1 MLDCLVPTVHLVPL
15 TVNAGRKVINHF
27 TASLEHH
34 HNITENLTSTS
45 VSETTTVKMSKINIL
60 LINPNATE
68 SMTTNCITILQSTL
82 PPDVAVHPF
91 TAPSPA
97 PTAIESETD
106 AILSAAAAFRALVP
120 LQQTHDYDAML
131 VACFRYHP
139 LIQMLREEFEI
150 PVIGIME
157 VSLFAAKTLGARIG
171 VLATGKRSAL
181 AHWESVRRYGFGD
194 SCVGVRAAELGV
206 LDLERLPREQVLA
219 RMVEVAKQ
227 MVEIDRVDVITLG
240 CAGMTDMTVAVEE
253 AVVPMGVRVV
263 DGVVAGLH
271 HLVGIVRM
279 GGKTAKSGVYMSSRE
294 GREARG
300 QEYL

>member
-1 MLDCLVPTVHLVPL
+1 
-15 TVNAGRKVINHF
+15 
-27 TASLEHH
+27 
-34 HNITENLTSTS
+34 
-45 VSETTTVKMSKINIL
+45 
-60 LINPNATE
+60 
-68 SMTTNCITILQSTL
+68 
-82 PPDVAVHPF
+82 
-91 TAPSPA
+91 
-97 PTAIESETD
+97 
-106 AILSAAAAFRALVP
+106 
-120 LQQTHDYDAML
+120 ML
-131 VACFRYHP
+131 VACFRHHP

-157 VSLFAAKTLGARIG
+157 ASLFAAKTLGARIG

-181 AHWESVRRYGFGD
+181 AHWESVMRYGFGD

-279 GGKTAKSGVYMSSRE
+279 GGKTAKGGVYMSSRE

>member
-1 MLDCLVPTVHLVPL
+1 VLDCLVPTVHLVPL
-15 TVNAGRKVINHF
+15 TVNAGRKVINQF

-45 VSETTTVKMSKINIL
+45 ISETTTVKMSKINIL

-120 LQQTHDYDAML
+120 LQQTHNYDAML
-131 VACFRYHP
+131 VACFRHHP

-157 VSLFAAKTLGARIG
+157 ASLFAAKTLGARIG

-219 RMVEVAKQ
+219 RMMEVAKQ
-227 MVEIDRVDVITLG
+227 MVEIDRADVITLG
-240 CAGMTDMTVAVEE
+240 CAGMTDMTIAVEE

-271 HLVGIVRM
+271 HLVGILRM

>member
-1 MLDCLVPTVHLVPL
+1 MTS
-15 TVNAGRKVINHF
+15 INLQHRWN
-27 TASLEHH
+27 T
-34 HNITENLTSTS
+34 ITTSQKNLTSTP

-120 LQQTHDYDAML
+120 LQQTHNYDAML
-131 VACFRYHP
+131 VACFRHHP

-157 VSLFAAKTLGARIG
+157 ASLFAAKTLGARIG

-219 RMVEVAKQ
+219 RMMEVAKQ
-227 MVEIDRVDVITLG
+227 MVEIDRADVITLG

-271 HLVGIVRM
+271 HLVGILRM

>member
-1 MLDCLVPTVHLVPL
+1 M
-15 TVNAGRKVINHF
+15 
-27 TASLEHH
+27 
-34 HNITENLTSTS
+34 STS
-45 VSETTTVKMSKINIL
+45 KMNIL

-68 SMTTNCITILQSTL
+68 SMTTNCITILQPAL
-82 PPDVAVHPF
+82 PSDVAVHPF
-91 TAPSPA
+91 TTPAPA

-120 LQQTHDYDAML
+120 LQQTHNYDAML
-131 VACFRYHP
+131 VACFRHHP

-157 VSLFAAKTLGARIG
+157 ASLFAAKTLGGRIG
-171 VLATGKRSAL
+171 ILATGKRSAL

-219 RMVEVAKQ
+219 RMVEVARHL
-227 MVEIDRVDVITLG
+227 VEIDRVDVITLG
-240 CAGMTDMTVAVEE
+240 CAGMTDMVVAVEE
-253 AVVPMGVRVV
+253 AVGPMGVRVV

-271 HLVGIVRM
+271 HLLGIVRM
-279 GGKTAKSGVYMSSRE
+279 SGRTAKSGVYMSGRI

-300 QEYL
+300 QSYL

>member
-1 MLDCLVPTVHLVPL
+1 LVPL
-15 TVNAGRKVINHF
+15 TVNAGRKVINQF

-45 VSETTTVKMSKINIL
+45 ISETTTVKMSKINIL

-120 LQQTHDYDAML
+120 LQQTHNYDAML
-131 VACFRYHP
+131 VACFRHHP

-157 VSLFAAKTLGARIG
+157 ASLFAAKTLGARIG

-219 RMVEVAKQ
+219 RMMEVAKQ
-227 MVEIDRVDVITLG
+227 MVEIDRADVITLG
-240 CAGMTDMTVAVEE
+240 CAGMTDMTIAVEE

-271 HLVGIVRM
+271 HLVGILRM

>member
-1 MLDCLVPTVHLVPL
+1 M
-15 TVNAGRKVINHF
+15 
-27 TASLEHH
+27 ASP
-34 HNITENLTSTS
+34 
-45 VSETTTVKMSKINIL
+45 KINIL
-60 LINPNATE
+60 LINPNATS
-68 SMTTNCITILQSTL
+68 SMTTSCLTILQPTL

-91 TAPSPA
+91 TAPAPA

-120 LQQTHDYDAML
+120 LQQTHQYDAML
-131 VACFRYHP
+131 VACFRHHP

-157 VSLFAAKTLGARIG
+157 ASLFAAKTLGARVG

-219 RMVEVAKQ
+219 KMVDVAKQ
-227 MVEIDRVDVITLG
+227 LVDIDRVDVITLG
-240 CAGMTDMTVAVEE
+240 CAGMTDMTVSVEE
-253 AVVPMGVRVV
+253 AVGPMGVRVV

-279 GGKTAKSGVYMSSRE
+279 GGTTAKSGVYMSSRV

-300 QEYL
+300 QDYL

>member
-1 MLDCLVPTVHLVPL
+1 VLDCLVPTVHLVPL
-15 TVNAGRKVINHF
+15 TVNAGRKVINQF

-45 VSETTTVKMSKINIL
+45 ISETTTVKMSKINIL

-120 LQQTHDYDAML
+120 LQQTHNYDAML
-131 VACFRYHP
+131 VACFRHHP

-157 VSLFAAKTLGARIG
+157 ASLFAAKTLGVRIG

-219 RMVEVAKQ
+219 RMMEVAKQ
-227 MVEIDRVDVITLG
+227 MVEIDRADVITLG

-271 HLVGIVRM
+271 HLVGILRM

>member
-1 MLDCLVPTVHLVPL
+1 MTS
-15 TVNAGRKVINHF
+15 IN
-27 TASLEHH
+27 LQHH
-34 HNITENLTSTS
+34 WNTITTSQKNLTSTP

-120 LQQTHDYDAML
+120 LQQTHNYDAML
-131 VACFRYHP
+131 VACFRHHP

-157 VSLFAAKTLGARIG
+157 ASLFAAKTLGARIG

-219 RMVEVAKQ
+219 RMMEVAKQ
-227 MVEIDRVDVITLG
+227 MVEIDRADVITLG

-271 HLVGIVRM
+271 HLVGILRM

>member
-1 MLDCLVPTVHLVPL
+1 LVPL

-157 VSLFAAKTLGARIG
+157 ASLFAAKTLGARIG

-206 LDLERLPREQVLA
+206 LDLEHLPREQVLA

-271 HLVGIVRM
+271 HLVGILRM
-279 GGKTAKSGVYMSSRE
+279 GGKTAKSGVYMGSRE

>member
-1 MLDCLVPTVHLVPL
+1 LVPL
-15 TVNAGRKVINHF
+15 TVNAGRKVINQF

-120 LQQTHDYDAML
+120 LQQTHNYDAML
-131 VACFRYHP
+131 VACFRHHP

-157 VSLFAAKTLGARIG
+157 ASLFAAKTLGARIG

-219 RMVEVAKQ
+219 RMMEVAKQ
-227 MVEIDRVDVITLG
+227 MVEIDRADVITLG

-271 HLVGIVRM
+271 HLVGILRM

-300 QEYL
+300 QEYF